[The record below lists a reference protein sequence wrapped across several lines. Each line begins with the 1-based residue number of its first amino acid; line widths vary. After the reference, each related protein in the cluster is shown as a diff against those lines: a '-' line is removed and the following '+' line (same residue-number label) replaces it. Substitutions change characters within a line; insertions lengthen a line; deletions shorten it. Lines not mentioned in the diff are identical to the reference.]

1 MDVPGYKPTAR
12 LIITSTKVDP
22 AKLKALED
30 ILYGTEDQDARL
42 PLPEEVIQLL
52 KPSVAV
58 TASPESAT
66 PPCSARRC
74 PTFRPMSRWARTA
87 SPVR

>member
-42 PLPEEVIQLL
+42 PLPE
-52 KPSVAV
+52 AV
-58 TASPESAT
+58 SYTHLRGEA
-66 PPCSARRC
+66 
-74 PTFRPMSRWARTA
+74 
-87 SPVR
+87 